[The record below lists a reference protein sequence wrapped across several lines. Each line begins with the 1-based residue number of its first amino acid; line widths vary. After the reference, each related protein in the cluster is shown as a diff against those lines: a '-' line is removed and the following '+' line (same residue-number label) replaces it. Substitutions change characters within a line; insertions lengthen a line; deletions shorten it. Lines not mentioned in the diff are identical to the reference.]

1 MKRADWHRR
10 KPCSGLEEACIK
22 TAMDGYFLA
31 SLYNERLVK
40 ELKVSAGLR
49 RDLSLTLKALNA
61 SQAISA

>member
-1 MKRADWHRR
+1 
-10 KPCSGLEEACIK
+10 
-22 TAMDGYFLA
+22 MDGYFLA